1 MVTDLL
7 RHLEGLKYDKS
18 ARVLVLNSAVPGVF
32 CVGADLKERLEMQP
46 EEVTQFVDSL
56 RTSFTKLEQLPI
68 PTIACI
74 EGFALGGGLEIALAC
89 DMRIAARTSVLGL
102 PETSLAIFPGAG
114 GTQRLPRIVGLARAK
129 EMIFT
134 AQRYSAE
141 QALQYN
147 LVNEVVDEARARTQ
161 QLAQIIASNGPVGV
175 RMAKKAIDLGFD
187 SDLQSGLEI
196 EKLCY
201 APLLNTEDRIEALK
215 AFKEKR
221 KPQFKGC

>member
-7 RHLEGLKYDKS
+7 RHLEGIKYDKS

-32 CVGADLKERLEMQP
+32 CVGADLKERLVMHP

-74 EGFALGGGLEIALAC
+74 DGFALGGGLEIALAC
-89 DMRIAARTSVLGL
+89 DMRIAARTSVFGF

-114 GTQRLPRIVGLARAK
+114 GTQRLPRIVGIARAK

-147 LVNEVVDEARARTQ
+147 LVNEVVDDARVRTQ

-175 RMAKKAIDLGFD
+175 RMAKQAIDLGFD

-201 APLLNTEDRIEALK
+201 AQLLHTEDRIEALK